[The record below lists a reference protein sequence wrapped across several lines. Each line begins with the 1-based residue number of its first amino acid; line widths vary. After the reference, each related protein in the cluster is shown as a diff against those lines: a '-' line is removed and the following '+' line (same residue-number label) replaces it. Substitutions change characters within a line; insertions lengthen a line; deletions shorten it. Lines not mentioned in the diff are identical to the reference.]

1 MEQLKA
7 LKEEIRLV
15 KKATIPKTDKK
26 ITDMAKSLVSTKEL
40 ISNFNSRFDNVEKQ
54 QEEMV
59 QHQAAGLENWRRY
72 VNA

>member
-7 LKEEIRLV
+7 VKEEIRLV

-26 ITDMAKSLVSTKEL
+26 ITDIAKGLASTKEQ

-54 QEEMV
+54 QKKMA
-59 QHQAAGLENWRRY
+59 QHQAAGLEN
-72 VNA
+72 